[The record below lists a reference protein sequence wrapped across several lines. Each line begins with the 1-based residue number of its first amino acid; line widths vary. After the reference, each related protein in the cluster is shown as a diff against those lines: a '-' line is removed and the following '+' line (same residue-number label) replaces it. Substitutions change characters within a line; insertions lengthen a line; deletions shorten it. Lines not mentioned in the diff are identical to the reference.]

1 MINPGENVQKLDPQ
15 QLKGQDKEAY
25 DRLAQEKL
33 AAEENLKDVKNKPIS
48 GNSDAQQARVN
59 YYQRK
64 LNDIDTEIT
73 NFLAE
78 GSAEKYF
85 HNYMNTKSAE
95 SNALNKNTRYGP
107 GGMAPV
113 ENYSYA
119 ELPNISEQELSRLA
133 KSIGVENVDKLKA
146 FGGIG
151 LKVLGYLDEEILL
164 TKPLELA
171 SRGLKAAG
179 YGKAAAGALATAAG
193 IAAYETYWMLANVGM
208 AAYAQLSG
216 ELKEN
221 NPELQNLIG
230 NAMMSSSTGVPSNQ
244 PIDVDKNA
252 ESVSF
257 NKDDKLVQ
265 LEKDMRRWARGSLG
279 VQAYQATIGKK
290 TGTEDIVSLAMKGI
304 RPMLGANE

>member
-1 MINPGENVQKLDPQ
+1 MINPGENVQKIDPQ

-25 DRLAQEKL
+25 DRLAQEQL
-33 AAEENLKDVKNKPIS
+33 AAQENLEFAKNNPLGTS
-48 GNSDAQQARVN
+48 GAQQARVN
-59 YYQRK
+59 SYQKK
-64 LNDIDTEIT
+64 LNDINTEIN

-85 HNYMNTKSAE
+85 HNYMNTRSAE

-107 GGMAPV
+107 GGLAPV
-113 ENYSYA
+113 ENYNYA

-133 KSIGVENVDKLKA
+133 KAIGVENVDKLKA

-179 YGKAAAGALATAAG
+179 FGKSAAGALTLGAG
-193 IAAYETYWMLANVGM
+193 VAAYETYWMLANVGM
-208 AAYAQLSG
+208 AAYAQLQG
-216 ELKEN
+216 ETREN

-230 NAMMSSSTGVPSNQ
+230 SAMMSSATGVPSNQ
-244 PIDVDKNA
+244 PIDVDKNK

-257 NKDDKLVQ
+257 DNAPQ

-290 TGTEDIVSLAMKGI
+290 TGTEDIVSLAMNGI
-304 RPMLGANE
+304 RPMLGANNE

>member
-1 MINPGENVQKLDPQ
+1 MINPGENVQKLNPQ
-15 QLKGQDKEAY
+15 DLKGQDRELY
-25 DRLAQEKL
+25 DSLAQVKL
-33 AAEENLKDVKNKPIS
+33 QAEENLKEVKNNPIS
-48 GNSDAQQARVN
+48 GTPGAQQRRVN
-59 YYQRK
+59 YYTGK
-64 LNDIDTEIT
+64 LNDAIIDID

-85 HNYMNTKSAE
+85 YNYMNTKSAE
-95 SNALNKNTRYGP
+95 SNALNRNTRYGP
-107 GGMAPV
+107 GGMPPV

-119 ELPNISEQELSRLA
+119 ELPNINEQELSRLA

-151 LKVLGYLDEEILL
+151 LKILGYLDEEILL

-179 YGKAAAGALATAAG
+179 YSKAAAGAVAGAAG

-208 AAYAQLSG
+208 AAYAQLQG
-216 ELKEN
+216 ELGEN

-230 NAMMSSSTGVPSNQ
+230 NAMMSSATGVTSNQ
-244 PIDVDKNA
+244 PIDVDKNKK
-252 ESVSF
+252 SVPF
-257 NKDDKLVQ
+257 NNAAQ

-279 VQAYQATIGKK
+279 VQAYQATIGKA
-290 TGTEDIVSLAMKGI
+290 TNTEDIVSMAMKGI

>member
-1 MINPGENVQKLDPQ
+1 MINPGENVQRLDPQ
-15 QLKGQDKEAY
+15 KLKGQDKEAY

-33 AAEENLKDVKNKPIS
+33 AAEENLKDVKNKPAS
-48 GNSDAQQARVN
+48 GTPGAQQARIN

-64 LNDIDTEIT
+64 VNDVVDEIN

-78 GSAEKYF
+78 ESAEKYF
-85 HNYMNTKSAE
+85 HNYMNTRSAE

-107 GGMAPV
+107 GGLAPV

-171 SRGLKAAG
+171 SKGLKAAG
-179 YGKAAAGALATAAG
+179 YGKAAAGAAATAAK

-208 AAYAQLSG
+208 AAYAQLQG
-216 ELKEN
+216 ELGEN

-230 NAMMSSSTGVPSNQ
+230 NAMMSSATGVTSNQ

-257 NKDDKLVQ
+257 DNPAQ

-279 VQAYQATIGKK
+279 VQAYQATIGKV
-290 TGTEDIVSLAMKGI
+290 TNTEDIVSMAMKGI

>member
-15 QLKGQDKEAY
+15 QLKGQDREAY
-25 DRLAQEKL
+25 DRLAQAKL
-33 AAEENLKDVKNKPIS
+33 QAEENLKDVQNKPLS
-48 GNSDAQQARVN
+48 GTTGAQEARVN
-59 YYQRK
+59 YYKRK
-64 LNDIDTEIT
+64 VNDVIIEID

-78 GSAEKYF
+78 GSAEKFF
-85 HNYMNTKSAE
+85 HNYMNTRSAE
-95 SNALNKNTRYGP
+95 SNALKKNTRYGP
-107 GGMAPV
+107 GGLAPI

-119 ELPNISEQELSRLA
+119 ELPNMSEQELSRLA

-179 YGKAAAGALATAAG
+179 YGKAAAGAAASAAK

-208 AAYAQLSG
+208 AAYAQLQG
-216 ELKEN
+216 EISEN

-230 NAMMSSSTGVPSNQ
+230 NAMMSSATGVTSNQ
-244 PIDVDKNA
+244 PTDVDKNKK
-252 ESVSF
+252 SVSF
-257 NKDDKLVQ
+257 DNAAQ
-265 LEKDMRRWARGSLG
+265 LEKDMRRWARGSMG

-290 TGTEDIVSLAMKGI
+290 TGTEDIVSLAMNGI
-304 RPMLGANE
+304 RPMLGTNNE

>member
-1 MINPGENVQKLDPQ
+1 MINPGENVQKLEPQ

-25 DRLAQEKL
+25 DRLAQELL
-33 AAEENLKDVKNKPIS
+33 AAQDNLEYAKNNPL
-48 GNSDAQQARVN
+48 GTAGAQQARVN
-59 YYQRK
+59 SYQKK
-64 LNDIDTEIT
+64 LNAIDTEIN

-78 GSAEKYF
+78 GSAEKHF
-85 HNYMNTKSAE
+85 HNYMNTRSAE

-107 GGMAPV
+107 GGLAPV
-113 ENYSYA
+113 ENYNYA

-179 YGKAAAGALATAAG
+179 FGKSAAGALALGAG
-193 IAAYETYWMLANVGM
+193 VAAYETYWMLANVGM
-208 AAYAQLSG
+208 AAYAQLQG
-216 ELKEN
+216 ETGEN

-230 NAMMSSSTGVPSNQ
+230 SAMMSSATGVPSNQ
-244 PIDVDKNA
+244 PTDVDENK

-257 NKDDKLVQ
+257 DNAPQ

-290 TGTEDIVSLAMKGI
+290 TGTEDIVSLAMNGI
-304 RPMLGANE
+304 RPMLGANNE

>member
-25 DRLAQEKL
+25 DRLAQELL
-33 AAEENLKDVKNKPIS
+33 AAEDNLEYAKNNPL
-48 GNSDAQQARVN
+48 GTAGAQQARVN
-59 YYQRK
+59 SYQKK
-64 LNDIDTEIT
+64 LNAIDTEIN

-78 GSAEKYF
+78 GSAEKHF
-85 HNYMNTKSAE
+85 HNYMNTRSAE

-107 GGMAPV
+107 GGLAPV
-113 ENYSYA
+113 ENYNYA
-119 ELPNISEQELSRLA
+119 ELPNMSEQELSRLA

-179 YGKAAAGALATAAG
+179 FGKSAAGALALGAG
-193 IAAYETYWMLANVGM
+193 VAAYETYWMLANVGM
-208 AAYAQLSG
+208 AAYAQLQG
-216 ELKEN
+216 ETGEN

-230 NAMMSSSTGVPSNQ
+230 SAMMSSATGVPSNQ
-244 PIDVDKNA
+244 PTDVDENK

-257 NKDDKLVQ
+257 DNAPQ

-290 TGTEDIVSLAMKGI
+290 TGTEDIVSLAMNGI
-304 RPMLGANE
+304 RPMLGANNE